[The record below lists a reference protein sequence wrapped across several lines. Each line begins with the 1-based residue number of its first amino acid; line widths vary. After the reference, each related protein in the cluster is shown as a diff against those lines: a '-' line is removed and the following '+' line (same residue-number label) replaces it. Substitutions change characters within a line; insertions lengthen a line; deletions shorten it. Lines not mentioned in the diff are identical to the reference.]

1 MNLLEACNRG
11 DIKEVKRLVE
21 QGVDFHSNNEEALRW
36 AAFRGHLEI
45 VKYLIEKGADVHGQN
60 DLALKWA
67 AAEGHLEVVRCLVE
81 HGADIHNFFDEPLR
95 IAIREGR
102 IDVIKYLLEQGVD
115 IRKVDFT
122 TVASK
127 YNYKYEI
134 LFPLFDRMKED
145 LLPYLVSDN
154 ERLRKAVS
162 SYLQAYCLIRR
173 KK

>member
-11 DIKEVKRLVE
+11 DIKEVRRLVE
-21 QGVDFHSNNEEALRW
+21 QGANIHANDEEALRW

-67 AAEGHLEVVRCLVE
+67 AAGGHLEVVRCLVE

-134 LFPLFDRMKED
+134 LFPFFDKMKEED
-145 LLPYLVSDN
+145 LLTYLVSDN
-154 ERLRKAVS
+154 ERLRRAVS
-162 SYLQAYCLIRR
+162 SYLQEKHIV
-173 KK
+173 